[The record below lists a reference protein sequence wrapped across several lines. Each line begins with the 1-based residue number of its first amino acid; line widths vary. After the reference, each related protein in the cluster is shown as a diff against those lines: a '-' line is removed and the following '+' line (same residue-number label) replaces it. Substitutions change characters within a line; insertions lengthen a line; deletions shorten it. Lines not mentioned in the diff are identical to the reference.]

1 MDSSIKNIFKV
12 SRQKIILLI
21 MSMLTLVLV
30 GTIGTIFI
38 TTYRAVYQSNQRQL
52 EIFTEDY
59 INGYGPKGNLEAKP
73 GTESSASPQDKT
85 QTELS
90 LANADSTAVSPQSVT
105 QTELSSASQGQL
117 PPANATR
124 FAGGLSH
131 SAVVMYL
138 VRFSSQGAV
147 LDMLNDLQPIMSDAE
162 LQKTAWGFVI
172 DDRTSG
178 TGQGLL
184 YRITKTSDSTYVVMT
199 DNTLMQDSMTA
210 MLRNTLIFGAAAL
223 LFLFGISFYLAGRIV
238 QPLEESYTKQKQF
251 ISDAGHE
258 LKTPISTINANAELL
273 HREIGENP
281 WLDNI
286 QFENQRMKELVTQ
299 LLDLART
306 ENVDPVRE
314 DVDFSRI
321 VMGGILPFESVAFD
335 KGFLLDTDVVDN
347 LHVLGDQRQ
356 LGQLISTLTDNA
368 LAHAEKMYAANGSIR
383 ISLTRVKNNAVLQV
397 SNPGPEIP
405 MEEREKIFER
415 FYRSDASR
423 ELNGHYGL
431 GLAIAKAIVTAHHG
445 RISVDCKGGWTT
457 FTAVIPCLR

>member
-1 MDSSIKNIFKV
+1 MDNRIKSIFKV
-12 SRQKIILLI
+12 SRQRIILLI

-59 INGYGPKGNLEAKP
+59 INGYGPKGNPEAEP
-73 GTESSASPQDKT
+73 SSAP
-85 QTELS
+85 E
-90 LANADSTAVSPQSVT
+90 
-105 QTELSSASQGQL
+105 GQL

-124 FAGGLSH
+124 FAGGLSR

-147 LDMLNDLQPIMSDAE
+147 LEILNDLQPIMSDAE
-162 LQKTAWGFVI
+162 LETTAGRFAAEG
-172 DDRTSG
+172 RTSG
-178 TGQGLL
+178 VGQGLL
-184 YRITKTSDSTYVVMT
+184 YRITKTSDSTYVVMM
-199 DNTLMQDSMTA
+199 DNTLMHDSMSA
-210 MLRNTLIFGAAAL
+210 MIRNTLIFGAAAL
-223 LFLFGISFYLAGRIV
+223 LLLFGISCYLAGRIV
-238 QPLEESYTKQKQF
+238 QPLEESYTRQKQF

-273 HREIGENP
+273 HREIGENL

-306 ENVDPVRE
+306 ESVDPVWE

-356 LGQLISTLTDNA
+356 LGQLISTLADNA
-368 LAHAEKMYAANGSIR
+368 LAHAEKMYAVDRSVDRGLASAADESLNAGTMGGKDGSKSHGKTGNDIR
-383 ISLTRVKNNAVLQV
+383 ISLTRVKNNAVLRV
-397 SNPGPEIP
+397 SNPGREIP

-415 FYRSDASR
+415 FYRSDISR

-445 RISVDCKGGWTT
+445 RISVDCKDGWTT
-457 FTAVIPCLR
+457 FTAVLPCVL